1 MEASWCKEE
10 FHHDRFGWKFLVYLS
25 GVVLSLS
32 LSFSIS
38 PTCCWSLL
46 LICCFL
52 SFSSFSFSSSL
63 THSLSLYLHPP
74 PLPPPPSIFL
84 HISCTLGQVRAGF
97 TWMAIFKYRTPLH
110 IEVSWIKGNGRLNG
124 SLWIDLVEIFNLYS
138 RLSIVCLGLIW
149 KRLNV
154 VWGENTYGGSYQL
167 TFFFSFLWQ
176 ESGHFRSLS

>member
-32 LSFSIS
+32 FFLNF
-38 PTCCWSLL
+38 PHLL
-46 LICCFL
+46 LISPSHMLFPVFL
-52 SFSSFSFSSSL
+52 FYSFSSSL